1 MVKTYQKLLKNVKYI
16 KTPELP
22 SYENSHVWHLFSV
35 SIDFHKLKKSR
46 IDVMRQL
53 ESFGIGTQIH
63 YTPIFLQPY
72 YKGKNS
78 KKLLN
83 SLIYYNNTLSLPLY
97 PDLNKKDIILICDKL
112 IEILEK

>member
-1 MVKTYQKLLKNVKYI
+1 MLELGWNYRIDEISCALGLSQISRLKKGISKRRRLVKTYQKLLKNVKYI

-53 ESFGIGTQIH
+53 ESFGIEHKFITRQ
-63 YTPIFLQPY
+63 YFF
-72 YKGKNS
+72 N
-78 KKLLN
+78 LL
-83 SLIYYNNTLSLPLY
+83 
-97 PDLNKKDIILICDKL
+97 
-112 IEILEK
+112 